1 MPRLSTL
8 SNPTGLVDL
17 DKQRLS
23 ILVDESGKRLA
34 FSLARLDLSGLAL
47 PADLT
52 VVVVARRGNAEERV
66 ELGSVSGW
74 DKSFR
79 YLTELGEDGSWSFRV
94 LLLVPGSA
102 KLAAAAENIRPEGQ
116 GDSSSFIALEPA
128 DLGQRPWEITILE
141 QEGRAVLY
149 FNKEIY
155 HSSAEAEADKFFIG
169 LVLPE
174 AVRQLAGWVA
184 RNPSVLEDPPWEAFR
199 SWLELHGITEDLDM
213 DNDDAKHDW
222 CATVVNAFCER
233 FQFVALLREARAKG
247 VEE

>member
-17 DKQRLS
+17 EKQRIS
-23 ILVDESGKRLA
+23 ILIDESKKHLS
-34 FSLARLDLSGLAL
+34 FSLARLDLANLTMSPGLS
-47 PADLT
+47 

-66 ELGSVSGW
+66 DLGPVSSWNKG
-74 DKSFR
+74 FTN
-79 YLTELGEDGSWSFRV
+79 LTELGDEGIWSFRV
-94 LLLVPGSA
+94 LLVTPGSA

-128 DLGQRPWEITILE
+128 DLGQRPWEIRILE

-155 HSSAEAEADKFFIG
+155 HSSGEAEADKFFLSMI
-169 LVLPE
+169 LPE
-174 AVRQLAGWVA
+174 AARQLAAWVA
-184 RNPSVLEDPPWEAFR
+184 RNPSVLADPSWEAFKG
-199 SWLELHGITEDLDM
+199 WLELHCITEEPDE
-213 DNDDAKHDW
+213 DNVDAQEEW

-233 FQFVALLREARAKG
+233 FKFVTLLSEARAKG
-247 VEE
+247 IEE